1 MRALLSSA
9 LILCWSLLATAQDFS
24 GSPGDSSLSIHY
36 RVQVGSFRNPSD
48 LRFNT
53 FKEVHRESFGGIYR
67 YTVGFF
73 NDFENASLYADT
85 VKATGYPDAFV
96 VGYLNGKR
104 TSLKEIRE
112 AEIRSTPI
120 STTPSTPII
129 TPTAEAPKDSTTVE
143 EVVMVK
149 EEAISPVGEDSLA
162 TEKSV
167 DEKEIAMLRQR
178 LNELTWMKVAIGQT
192 VIAGAV
198 TLGIVTGVWV
208 PVMMGAAAVE
218 LYLLIESNYRFNRRD
233 LRKLSEGVK

>member
-24 GSPGDSSLSIHY
+24 VSPGDSSLSIHY

-48 LRFNT
+48 LRFNA

-112 AEIRSTPI
+112 AKARSIPPSTPI
-120 STTPSTPII
+120 STPAT
-129 TPTAEAPKDSTTVE
+129 EAPKDSTTTVE
-143 EVVMVK
+143 EVVMAK
-149 EEAISPVGEDSLA
+149 EETISPVGEDSLA

-178 LNELTWMKVAIGQT
+178 LNELTWMKVAIGQV
-192 VIAGAV
+192 VIGGAV
-198 TLGIVTGVWV
+198 TLGIVTGAWV
-208 PVMMGAAAVE
+208 PVIMGAAVVE

>member
-24 GSPGDSSLSIHY
+24 VSPGDSSLSIHY

-48 LRFNT
+48 LRFNA

-85 VKATGYPDAFV
+85 VKSTGYPDAFV

-112 AEIRSTPI
+112 AKVRSTPI
-120 STTPSTPII
+120 STPI
-129 TPTAEAPKDSTTVE
+129 AEAPKDSTTTVE
-143 EVVMVK
+143 EVVMAK
-149 EEAISPVGEDSLA
+149 EETISPVGEDSLA

-178 LNELTWMKVAIGQT
+178 LNELTWMKVAIGQV
-192 VIAGAV
+192 VIGGAV
-198 TLGIVTGVWV
+198 TLGIVTGAWV
-208 PVMMGAAAVE
+208 PVIMGAAVVE
-218 LYLLIESNYRFNRRD
+218 LYLLIESNYRFNRKD

>member
-9 LILCWSLLATAQDFS
+9 LIFCWSLLATAQDFS
-24 GSPGDSSLSIHY
+24 VSPGDSSLSIHY

-53 FKEVHRESFGGIYR
+53 FKEVHRESLGGIYR

-85 VKATGYPDAFV
+85 VKATGYPYAFV

-112 AEIRSTPI
+112 AKVRSTPLSTPI
-120 STTPSTPII
+120 S
-129 TPTAEAPKDSTTVE
+129 TPTAEAPKDSTTTVE
-143 EVVMVK
+143 EVVMAK
-149 EEAISPVGEDSLA
+149 EETISPVGEDSLA

-178 LNELTWMKVAIGQT
+178 LNELTWMKVAIGQV
-192 VIAGAV
+192 VIGGAV
-198 TLGIVTGVWV
+198 TLGIVTGAWV
-208 PVMMGAAAVE
+208 PVIMGAAVVE

-233 LRKLSEGVK
+233 LRKLSEEVK

>member
-24 GSPGDSSLSIHY
+24 VSPGDSSLSIHY
-36 RVQVGSFRNPSD
+36 RVQVGSFRNHSD
-48 LRFNT
+48 LRFNA

-112 AEIRSTPI
+112 AKVRSTPI
-120 STTPSTPII
+120 STPI
-129 TPTAEAPKDSTTVE
+129 AEAPKDSTTTVE
-143 EVVMVK
+143 EVVMAK
-149 EEAISPVGEDSLA
+149 EETISPVGEDSLA

-178 LNELTWMKVAIGQT
+178 LNELTWMKVAIGQV
-192 VIAGAV
+192 VIGGAV
-198 TLGIVTGVWV
+198 TLGIVTGAWV
-208 PVMMGAAAVE
+208 PVIMGAAVVE